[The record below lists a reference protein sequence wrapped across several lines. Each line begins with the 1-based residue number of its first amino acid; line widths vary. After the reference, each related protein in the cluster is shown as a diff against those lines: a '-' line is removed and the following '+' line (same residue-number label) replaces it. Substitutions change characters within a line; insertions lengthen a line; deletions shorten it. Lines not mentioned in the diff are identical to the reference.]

1 MRQDAYECNVCV
13 EVLYMQIVLKGHG
26 FASVEE
32 IQQKANGVSQ
42 P

>member
-13 EVLYMQIVLKGHG
+13 EVLYMQIVLKCHG
-26 FASVEE
+26 FVSVEE
-32 IQQKANGVSQ
+32 IQQNATVGSQ